1 MLAIIRSG
9 KSTAEED
16 SLSSYQPRVRR
27 CSEDQQAPLLRAP
40 GILTEE
46 PSSILKPIARAATMP
61 PRFKQAGTVEFEP
74 FAGPSLFANFKRSMT
89 TDERIQHWQQQRDS
103 ALAAEDQSRLNR
115 LAASLCGDSIKD
127 VRHIYTTREA
137 DGAPQSRSSP
147 SRRPSTDCSKCV
159 ILSEALVRLR
169 KNLTMSERS
178 PAKPRDMSGLEPLM
192 AQAQLPQRTNLPETC
207 EPDRVTRYTR
217 SRNVP
222 KPSSPITSTLDQRG
236 KLPASDLPSLDNL
249 FSLAQ
254 PRSASEFTKQ
264 LKKLERKPGPPDTQ
278 EAPRLPPAPTVI
290 PVRSTFRTMPTSIDE
305 WRKHQQAQ
313 LEMIRDSRRVVRS
326 SRGQI
331 PQLDEVAPETG
342 LSDEMRGKQILDDLR
357 VQRQEQA
364 RLGIISTRCTMGS
377 EQ

>member
-9 KSTAEED
+9 ESTAEED
-16 SLSSYQPRVRR
+16 SLSSYQPRVSR
-27 CSEDQQAPLLRAP
+27 CSKDQQAPLLRAP

-61 PRFKQAGTVEFEP
+61 PEFKQPGTVEFEP

-103 ALAAEDQSRLNR
+103 ALAAEDQSRLTR
-115 LAASLCGDSIKD
+115 LATSLCGDSTKH

-137 DGAPQSRSSP
+137 DGAPQPRSSP

-159 ILSEALVRLR
+159 ILSEALIRLR
-169 KNLTMSERS
+169 KNLAMSKRS
-178 PAKPRDMSGLEPLM
+178 PAKPREISGLESLM
-192 AQAQLPQRTNLPETC
+192 AQAQLQQRTNLPETR

-217 SRNVP
+217 SRDVP
-222 KPSSPITSTLDQRG
+222 KPSSPITSTLDQKRE
-236 KLPASDLPSLDNL
+236 LPASDLRSLDNM
-249 FSLAQ
+249 FSLAR
-254 PRSASEFTKQ
+254 PRSASEF
-264 LKKLERKPGPPDTQ
+264 KKLERKPGPPDEQ

-290 PVRSTFRTMPTSIDE
+290 PVRSTFRNMPTSIDE
-305 WRKHQQAQ
+305 WCKNQQAQ

-331 PQLDEVAPETG
+331 PQLDEDAPETEP
-342 LSDEMRGKQILDDLR
+342 SDEMRGKQNLDDLR

-364 RLGIISTRCTMGS
+364 RLGIMSTRCTMGS